1 MKSDP
6 VKFLIV
12 DDTPDNLASLRGLLE
27 GDGLELLEARTGAQ
41 ALQLLEQHDFALAL
55 LDVQMPGM
63 SGFELAEAMRKNER
77 TKSVPIIFL
86 TAARDKKRM
95 FEGYGSGAVDYLYK
109 PVDPVI
115 LKSKADVFCELY
127 RQRRELVNALKLNE
141 MFVGILGHDLRN
153 PLSALLTG
161 TQVLKKQVEAVP
173 SAQKTLGRMQQ
184 AGARMNEMIQ
194 QLLDLT
200 RARLGGGL
208 GFVRTR
214 QPVDVSALA
223 ARAADELHHAAVE
236 RTLHVD
242 APPGCTTVGDGD
254 RLLQA
259 FSNLI
264 ANAFTHGEPG
274 RPVTV
279 KCHARG
285 ADVLFEVSNGGTIP
299 PEVLPSLFDPFRVR
313 QKNSATKGDGLG
325 LGLFIAQ
332 QIAQAHGGEVT
343 VASTREQGT
352 TFTVRLPKQAAD
364 AVPAALS
371 AAEVAAKAPRKVVLV
386 VDDDPDVR
394 EGLREAFE
402 HEGYAA
408 RAAANGREA
417 LDLLSEREKRPD
429 AVVLD
434 LMMPVL
440 DGRVVWETMKADPE
454 LDRIPVIVSTSNPN
468 RAPRGA
474 VVIPK
479 PFSFERLLA
488 AVGASLR

>member
-27 GDGLELLEARTGAQ
+27 GEGLELLEARTGAQ

-63 SGFELAEAMRKNER
+63 SGFELAEAMRKSER

-127 RQRRELVNALKLNE
+127 RQRRELQNALKLNE

-161 TQVLKKQVEAVP
+161 VQVLKKQVETVP
-173 SAQKTLGRMQQ
+173 PAQKTLGRMQQ

-208 GFVRTR
+208 GFVRTWKL
-214 QPVDVSALA
+214 VDVSALA
-223 ARAADELHHAAVE
+223 VRAADELHHAAIE

-242 APPGCTTVGDGD
+242 APPGFTTVGDGD

-274 RPVTV
+274 APVTV
-279 KCHARG
+279 KCRAG
-285 ADVLFEVSNGGTIP
+285 SADVVFEVHNGGVIP

-343 VASTREQGT
+343 VTSSREQGT
-352 TFTVRLPKQAAD
+352 TFTVRLPKPAAEE
-364 AVPAALS
+364 VPAVRP
-371 AAEVAAKAPRKVVLV
+371 VAAAAAPRKVVLV

-402 HEGYAA
+402 HEGYSA

-417 LDLLSEREKRPD
+417 LDVLAQPEKRPD

-468 RAPRGA
+468 RAPHGA